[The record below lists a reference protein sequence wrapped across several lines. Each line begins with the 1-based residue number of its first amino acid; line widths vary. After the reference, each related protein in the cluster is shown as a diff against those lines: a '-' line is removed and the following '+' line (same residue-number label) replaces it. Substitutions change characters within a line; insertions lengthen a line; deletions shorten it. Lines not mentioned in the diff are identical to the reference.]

1 MEPHAANDM
10 ADMFTVFVLSMVMT
24 SILATPAII
33 AMSHALATRQ
43 RQADFD
49 DTVNCWWLQPFQFQ
63 TWFGRG
69 KL

>member
-1 MEPHAANDM
+1 MEPHETNDM

-33 AMSHALATRQ
+33 AMSYTLAVRQ
-43 RQADFD
+43 RQADAD
-49 DTVNCWWLQPFQFQ
+49 DAVSWWLQPFRFQ